1 MTGSSRPR
9 QKHRYGFKTGHNLG
23 DFASA
28 AVRARR
34 FSNAAV
40 KKRMT
45 GTGDGSNAREPF
57 DETRQ

>member
-1 MTGSSRPR
+1 M
-9 QKHRYGFKTGHNLG
+9 
-23 DFASA
+23 ASKQA
-28 AVRARR
+28 ITRANSQGAVVRALR

-45 GTGDGSNAREPF
+45 GTGDGSNARQPF